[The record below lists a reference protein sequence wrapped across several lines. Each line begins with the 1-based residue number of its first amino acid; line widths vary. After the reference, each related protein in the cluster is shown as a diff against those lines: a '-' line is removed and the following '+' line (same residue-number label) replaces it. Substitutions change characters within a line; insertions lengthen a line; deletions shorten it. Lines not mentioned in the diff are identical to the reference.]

1 MMGGILLYP
10 AMLRLLLWPPVPGRD
25 GAGSGRAARRY
36 HFSMRGPDVLGVQ
49 GNFPDADYFTAT
61 LRDFLVA
68 SRQQHIEMRILFFPV
83 KFLHQRFSWD
93 LFCGNCLFAA
103 RRHRSRD
110 RAPITNTNHE
120 RMRSSSLRKARS
132 SCVTNSG
139 RSRLEV
145 WLAPGTSM
153 YRQPMH
159 CAISKDSDGG
169 RTWSCSPHITSVESA
184 SSS

>member
-1 MMGGILLYP
+1 MLSNVKSLISQSFSNLLNQGKYLMMGGILLYP

-83 KFLHQRFSWD
+83 KFLHQRFS
-93 LFCGNCLFAA
+93 GIYFAVTVYP
-103 RRHRSRD
+103 RRADIGRVIGLRSPTPIMSGCV
-110 RAPITNTNHE
+110 RAHSEKPEAH
-120 RMRSSSLRKARS
+120 A
-132 SCVTNSG
+132 
-139 RSRLEV
+139 
-145 WLAPGTSM
+145 
-153 YRQPMH
+153 
-159 CAISKDSDGG
+159 
-169 RTWSCSPHITSVESA
+169 
-184 SSS
+184 